1 MNTKQI
7 NAANAD
13 ELMEQREQS
22 QACLGYAESRQK
34 KTEGQKIM
42 QLYETAFPEDEQ
54 IPWDDLVR
62 LVGEMPLDF
71 TAYYDGEAFDGF
83 TIVYPRKSFNRR
95 TKQGQSGTCSSYAL
109 QGEGRPK
116 VNWFWYFAVR
126 EELRGKGFSQQILTQ
141 LIERYKGQPFALD
154 MESTTQVCDNLEQR
168 KRRQAFYLRNG
179 FRDTNVYRTYN
190 DITMTIM
197 MRGEGTFT
205 MQDWDDLIH
214 ELQQFWWP
222 EDIKEE

>member
-1 MNTKQI
+1 MSFNASDELRLNNMTEKKI
-7 NAANAD
+7 NISTAD
-13 ELMEQREQS
+13 EQIR
-22 QACLGYAESRQK
+22 
-34 KTEGQKIM
+34 

-54 IPWDDLVR
+54 IPWDDLMR

-71 TAYYDGEAFDGF
+71 TAYYDGEAFIGF

-109 QGEGRPK
+109 QGGGRPK

-126 EELRGKGFSQQILTQ
+126 EELRGKGYGQQILTQ
-141 LIERYKGQPFALD
+141 LIERYKVQPFVLD
-154 MESTTQVCDNLEQR
+154 MESTTQICDNLELR

-179 FRDTNVYRTYN
+179 FRDTNVHRTYN

-197 MRGEGTFT
+197 MRGEGSFT
-205 MQDWDDLIH
+205 MQDWDDIVD
-214 ELQQFWWP
+214 ELKKYWWP
-222 EDIKEE
+222 EDIKEEYE

>member
-42 QLYETAFPEDEQ
+42 QLYETEFPEDKQ
-54 IPWDDLVR
+54 IPWDDLMR

-71 TAYYDGEAFDGF
+71 TAYYDGEAFVGF

-95 TKQGQSGTCSSYAL
+95 TKQGQNGTCSSYAL
-109 QGEGRPK
+109 QGGGRPK

-154 MESTTQVCDNLEQR
+154 MESTTQVCDNP
-168 KRRQAFYLRNG
+168 
-179 FRDTNVYRTYN
+179 RTVARLCGSPSDN
-190 DITMTIM
+190 QQHDKE
-197 MRGEGTFT
+197 RAGT
-205 MQDWDDLIH
+205 
-214 ELQQFWWP
+214 
-222 EDIKEE
+222 